1 MIYISCL
8 FSVTWCW
15 SDGCW
20 WWYGFAIYSIKMM
33 FNLFTF
39 IVLYG
44 NGGGE
49 GASGGGWC
57 GPVRSLTVN
66 NGQQSPLNELI
77 SIVRREGVI
86 LGNEGARICWPF
98 AMTEKLYSESYGQSL
113 CSSPLRR
120 KKTKDWAPRLE
131 GMSAILKT

>member
-1 MIYISCL
+1 MGVGY
-8 FSVTWCW
+8 
-15 SDGCW
+15 
-20 WWYGFAIYSIKMM
+20 
-33 FNLFTF
+33 
-39 IVLYG
+39 
-44 NGGGE
+44 
-49 GASGGGWC
+49 

-86 LGNEGARICWPF
+86 LGNENARICWPF

-113 CSSPLRR
+113 CSPPSPENS
-120 KKTKDWAPRLE
+120 KDGAPKLE